1 MLFILF
7 LIAWLIAPLIELG
20 IIIALLVQ
28 NGEYKK
34 KIQELTKKDGRAVG
48 AGTAQL
54 ASMQPVRPVEV
65 PAQPEGQPLKF
76 DGQLLSGALPV
87 PSDAAPT
94 ESEVQPTRFEEQQVS
109 PVNLRE
115 QQKKAEEKNLQQL
128 HPGESQMGTAAMV
141 IGVVFVVLAGLV
153 FATTSWRI
161 LPSFI
166 KVLLVLALSGIF
178 FAASILAE
186 KKFRIYKTSNTF
198 FVLSSIFL
206 FLSVLAAAYFRLLGP
221 VFILEGTNR
230 WWVLWAGSLIT
241 LCMLF
246 LGIKRFHDQIYTQA
260 CFWGLTVSMTFLTLA
275 FQADWWQFVS
285 SMALYAFLLIAGQWG
300 TWKYLKSIKKTEEGS
315 GKELS
320 GFSLLADG
328 FHKFAPLHFWIFGVL
343 MLVFGILR
351 GSIFYILGYVPEWY
365 MVLAL
370 AAVTAGIVLQ
380 AAWRQEK
387 WMKVFF
393 ALATAVLLHC
403 AIARGYF
410 ELFGGERNGEHLM
423 AYVYDDI
430 RILGAILL
438 AQSLTAL
445 WMIWGKI
452 KKMWLWTAEGDC
464 IYIAFV
470 VVDMLFLQMHAILEG
485 GIGME
490 AAVWYRLA
498 GLMGTLVLTAVI
510 LFVCKN
516 RPGVR
521 RLLPIWFF
529 YVLFPIHG
537 WLECERQLFDGQLW
551 MGLYVWIDRGLL
563 EFLLMGILMAW
574 DRRKRCGFR
583 LALLFSGIVVQIVYF
598 SETEI
603 TCPFFLL
610 LSAYLMG
617 EESPFRYRAA
627 AVCSIIGFFVLACPF
642 TTHNLVLRGLA
653 TIGVYWI
660 WYLVDVKFKPDEKMT
675 SGTNVGIYGSDFVF
689 WDTCGCILMAYTMAV
704 FYLDRELKIW
714 NLLLCL
720 AVFAVFYIKFYLGNQ
735 IWPHLLI
742 SLSIL
747 PVPEILAVRYNW
759 TTNLLYG
766 VVGAGFLLTGV
777 LSRLQSPI
785 VEEDREVLG
794 GWRVD
799 WYHVLAILVLAPMAM
814 TDYEGKWEFVYLL
827 LISLY
832 FMQYVAVKPWK
843 RLAWSAAA
851 FSLAAALWNQ
861 PFITW
866 PKVLRLEIQL
876 IPAVAYIWGL
886 GYIWRGTDEAE
897 KEKEGGEAADAVK
910 KSADLRRL
918 NVIRD
923 LQTVGYV
930 LCLITLCIDA
940 WDSGNVINALILE
953 GICLSIFLWAQIAK
967 CRRWVRISGTI
978 IVVIALYMTKGF
990 WLSISWW
997 VYLLAAGI
1005 GLIVFAA
1012 VNEKKK

>member
-7 LIAWLIAPLIELG
+7 LMAWLIAPIIELG

-34 KIQELTKKDGRAVG
+34 KIQELTKKASSAVG
-48 AGTAQL
+48 VETARPVG
-54 ASMQPVRPVEV
+54 MQPV
-65 PAQPEGQPLKF
+65 QPER
-76 DGQLLSGALPV
+76 V
-87 PSDAAPT
+87 PIPPIPPAANQ
-94 ESEVQPTRFEEQQVS
+94 S
-109 PVNLRE
+109 
-115 QQKKAEEKNLQQL
+115 LQQS
-128 HPGESQMGTAAMV
+128 HSGENQMGTAAMV

-161 LPSFI
+161 LPSII

-178 FAASILAE
+178 FVASILAE
-186 KKFRIYKTSNTF
+186 KKFCIYKTSNTF

-260 CFWGLTVSMTFLTLA
+260 CFWGLTVSMTFLMLA

-285 SMALYAFLLIAGQWG
+285 SMAIYAFLLISGQWG
-300 TWKYLKSIKKTEEGS
+300 TWKYLKGIKNLHAPGCGRTTTHGSLAGALDIPEFMPPNRRRTFKVQTEEDP
-315 GKELS
+315 GKECS
-320 GFSLLADG
+320 GFALLADG
-328 FHKFAPLHFWIFGVL
+328 FHKFAPIHFWIFGVL
-343 MLVFGILR
+343 MIACGILR

-370 AAVTAGIVLQ
+370 ATVTAGIVLK

-387 WMKVFF
+387 WMKVLFG
-393 ALATAVLLHC
+393 LSVAVLLRC
-403 AIARGYF
+403 AMARGYV
-410 ELFGGERNGEHLM
+410 ELFGGEQSGEKLM
-423 AYVYDDI
+423 AYVSDNI
-430 RILGAILL
+430 GILGAILL

-445 WMIWGKI
+445 WMIWGKM
-452 KKMWLWTAEGDC
+452 KKMWLRTAKGDC
-464 IYIAFV
+464 IYIAFMV
-470 VVDMLFLQMHAILEG
+470 ADMLFLQLHAVMEG
-485 GIGME
+485 RIGME
-490 AAVWYRLA
+490 SAVWYRLA
-498 GLMGTLVLTAVI
+498 GLMGTLILTAVI

-529 YVLFPIHG
+529 YVLFSVHG
-537 WLECERQLFDGQLW
+537 CLECERQLFDGQLW
-551 MGLYVWIDRGLL
+551 TGLYAWIDKGLL
-563 EFLLMGILMAW
+563 EFLLMGILMVW
-574 DRRKRCGFR
+574 DRRKRYGFY
-583 LALLFSGIVVQIVYF
+583 LPLLFLGIVAQLVYF

-610 LSAYLMG
+610 LSVYLMG
-617 EESPFRYRAA
+617 EKSPFRYRTA
-627 AVCSIIGFFVLACPF
+627 AVCSMIGFFALVCPF
-642 TTHNLVLRGLA
+642 TSHNSVLRGL
-653 TIGVYWI
+653 TVIGVYWI
-660 WYLVDVKFKPDEKMT
+660 WYLVDVKFKLDEKMM
-675 SGTNVGIYGSDFVF
+675 SGTNAGIYGSDFVF

-704 FYLDRELKIW
+704 FYFDRELEIW

-720 AVFAVFYIKFYLGNQ
+720 AIFAVFYIKFYLGNQ
-735 IWPHLLI
+735 MWPHLII
-742 SLSIL
+742 SLML
-747 PVPEILAVRYNW
+747 LLVPEILNVRYNW
-759 TTNLLYG
+759 TTSLLYT
-766 VVGAGFLLTGV
+766 VVGAGFFLTGII
-777 LSRLQSPI
+777 SRLRRPI
-785 VEEDREVLG
+785 AEEDREVLG

-814 TDYEGKWEFVYLL
+814 TDYEGKWKFVYLL

-832 FMQYVAVKPWK
+832 FMQYGAVKPWK
-843 RLAWSAAA
+843 QLAWSAAA
-851 FSLAAALWNQ
+851 FSLAAAVWNQ

-866 PKVLRLEIQL
+866 PKVLHLEIQL

-886 GYIWRGTDEAE
+886 GYIWRGTDGSG
-897 KEKEGGEAADAVK
+897 KENKEGEAASK
-910 KSADLRRL
+910 EQRL
-918 NVIRD
+918 KVIRD

-930 LCLITLCIDA
+930 LCLITLSIDA
-940 WDSGNVINALILE
+940 WDSKDVINALILE
-953 GICLSIFLWAQIAK
+953 GICLSVFLWAQIAK

-1012 VNEKKK
+1012 VNEKKKR

>member
-1 MLFILF
+1 MLFIFF
-7 LIAWLIAPLIELG
+7 LIAWLIAPMVELG

-34 KIQELTKKDGRAVG
+34 KIQELTKKAGSAAGAVPAQP
-48 AGTAQL
+48 AGI
-54 ASMQPVRPVEV
+54 QPVRPAE
-65 PAQPEGQPLKF
+65 ASGQP
-76 DGQLLSGALPV
+76 DGRPTQPQEQPTLPLYSEPV
-87 PSDAAPT
+87 PSDAAPI
-94 ESEVQPTRFEEQQVS
+94 ESEVQPIRFEKQQVS
-109 PVNLRE
+109 PVNGR
-115 QQKKAEEKNLQQL
+115 N
-128 HPGESQMGTAAMV
+128 QMGTAAMV

-178 FAASILAE
+178 FASSILAE

-198 FVLSSIFL
+198 FILSSIFL

-221 VFILEGTNR
+221 VFIPEGTNR

-285 SMALYAFLLIAGQWG
+285 SMAIYAFLLISGQWG
-300 TWKYLKSIKKTEEGS
+300 TWKYLKRIKKTEEGH
-315 GKELS
+315 GKEVS

-328 FHKFAPLHFWIFGVL
+328 FHKFAPLHFRIFGVL
-343 MLVFGILR
+343 MLACGILR

-370 AAVTAGIVLQ
+370 AAVTAGIALQ
-380 AAWRQEK
+380 AAWKQEK
-387 WMKVFF
+387 WMKVIFG
-393 ALATAVLLHC
+393 LAAAVLLHC

-423 AYVYDDI
+423 AYVYDDV
-430 RILGAILL
+430 RILGAVLL
-438 AQSLTAL
+438 AQSFTAL
-445 WMIWGKI
+445 WMVWGKI
-452 KKMWLWTAEGDC
+452 KKMWLRTAQGDC

-470 VVDMLFLQMHAILEG
+470 VVDMLFLQMHALLEG
-485 GIGME
+485 RIGME

-498 GLMGTLVLTAVI
+498 ALMGTLVLTAVI
-510 LFVCKN
+510 LVVCKN
-516 RPGVR
+516 RPGAW

-537 WLECERQLFDGQLW
+537 WLECGRQLFDGQLW
-551 MGLYVWIDRGLL
+551 MGLYAWIDKGLL
-563 EFLLMGILMAW
+563 EFLLMGILMVW
-574 DRRKRCGFR
+574 DRRKRYGFHP
-583 LALLFSGIVVQIVYF
+583 ALVFSGMVAQIVYF

-610 LSAYLMG
+610 LSAYLIG

-627 AVCSIIGFFVLACPF
+627 AVCSMIGFFVLACPF
-642 TTHNLVLRGLA
+642 TTHNSVLRGLA
-653 TIGVYWI
+653 AIGVYWI
-660 WYLVDVKFKPDEKMT
+660 WYLVDVKFKPDEKMM
-675 SGTNVGIYGSDFVF
+675 SGTNAGIYGSDFVF

-704 FYLDRELKIW
+704 FYLDRELEIR

-742 SLSIL
+742 SLMLL

-759 TTNLLYG
+759 TTNLLYT
-766 VVGAGFLLTGV
+766 VVGAGFLLTGM
-777 LSRLQSPI
+777 LSRLRCPI
-785 VEEDREVLG
+785 VKEDSEVLG

-832 FMQYVAVKPWK
+832 FMQYGAVKPWK
-843 RLAWSAAA
+843 RPAWSAAA

-866 PKVLRLEIQL
+866 PKVLHLEIQL
-876 IPAVAYIWGL
+876 IPAAAYICGL
-886 GYIWRGTDEAE
+886 GYIWRGADGAE
-897 KEKEGGEAADAVK
+897 KEHEEGEDAER
-910 KSADLRRL
+910 SRGLRRL

-930 LCLITLCIDA
+930 LCLIMLCIDA
-940 WDSGNVINALILE
+940 WDSKDVINALILE
-953 GICLSIFLWAQIAK
+953 GICLAVFLWAQIAK
-967 CRRWVRISGTI
+967 CRRWVRISGAI